1 MSETI
6 ESTKPVCRLPDGLV
20 LVAPPRSAWGNKIWE
35 PRNKLA
41 NDLIGLLSVGNAPRE
56 NFSEKHLEK
65 LTAIGYTIEAV
76 FPNQE
81 RGVSWEVTK

>member
-1 MSETI
+1 MSKTI
-6 ESTKPVCRLPDGLV
+6 ESTKPVCRLPEGLV

-56 NFSEKHLEK
+56 NFSARHLEK
-65 LTAIGYTIEAV
+65 LTAIGYTVEAV
-76 FPNQE
+76 FTGQE
-81 RGVSWEVTK
+81 RGVDWEVTK